1 MMTKVI
7 SRSSLLLAGLLSSP
21 VRGVTS
27 EIDFG
32 LVKWV
37 NEQKHGYVNPKLEIR
52 RTHDDGLAFFAKDKI
67 EADEVLTHI
76 PWSIIIASDDQD
88 IPEDNLDC
96 GTVRNLAKELKLAEK
111 SAFAPYIEYL
121 LSLDDGQIPSAWT
134 DAAKAILDDILGD
147 ERMLPPGAATFMLH
161 DEWVYE
167 CDGDAT
173 DKLAFQAAELVMQ
186 REDVALMVP
195 LYDFIEHRNGD
206 YFNTK
211 TMIKDG
217 KYHKTLASRTIQ
229 SGEQIHKSF
238 DMCEECDPEA
248 VRVGYGTAGKYIS

>member
-1 MMTKVI
+1 MTKLI
-7 SRSSLLLAGLLSSP
+7 IRGSLILAGLLSSP

-37 NEQKHGYVNPKLEIR
+37 NEQFHGYVNPKLEIR
-52 RTHDDGLAFFAKDKI
+52 RTQDDCLAFFAKDKI

-88 IPEDNLDC
+88 ILEDNLDC
-96 GTVRNLAKELKLAEK
+96 GTVRSLAKELKLAEK
-111 SAFAPYIEYL
+111 SAFAPYIQYL

-173 DKLAFQAAELVMQ
+173 DKLAFKAAELVMQ
-186 REDVALMVP
+186 REDAALMVP
-195 LYDFIEHRNGD
+195 LYDFIEHKNGD
-206 YFNTK
+206 CLNTK
-211 TMIKDG
+211 TMIKHG
-217 KYHKTLASRTIQ
+217 KYHKSLASRTIQ